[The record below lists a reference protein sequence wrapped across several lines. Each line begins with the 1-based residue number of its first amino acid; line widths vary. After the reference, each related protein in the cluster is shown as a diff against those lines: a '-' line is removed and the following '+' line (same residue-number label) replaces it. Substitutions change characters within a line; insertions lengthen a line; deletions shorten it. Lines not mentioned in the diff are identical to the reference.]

1 MEGLENAT
9 ITPSVN
15 PAPVAP
21 LVAAPQAA
29 PAAAPAA
36 PVAPA
41 ATAPAPS
48 SESNGSSS
56 DNSLMGIIKSLNW
69 IEVTFGIIGAAALYY
84 TIYYYKY
91 NMTNGDKTRNEMQNR
106 IDALEIKL
114 AELKTEEQSKNT
126 IDAIF

>member
-9 ITPSVN
+9 VTPSVAPQVTPMVN
-15 PAPVAP
+15 PAPA
-21 LVAAPQAA
+21 AA
-29 PAAAPAA
+29 PAAAPA
-36 PVAPA
+36 PA
-41 ATAPAPS
+41 AVPAVNAEPS
-48 SESNGSSS
+48 FNESSS

-69 IEVTFGIIGAAALYY
+69 IEVTFGVLGAAALYY

-114 AELKTEEQSKNT
+114 AELKEEEESKNS
-126 IDAIF
+126 AEPLF